1 MHQTLL
7 QILPVQK
14 RTSENDNTL
23 TQRNKCFRA
32 KLPTRGQQ
40 VRKYFQRFLSN
51 QSKQGHR
58 TELAS
63 SLAPTQVVSFFFF
76 FWLCWVF
83 VAAHRPLSSCG
94 VQASQC
100 SGFSRC
106 SAQALEHLGS
116 GVMARRLC
124 CSEACG
130 ISLDQGSNPC
140 LLHQQVNS

>member
-63 SLAPTQVVSFFFF
+63 SLAPTQVDSFFFF
-76 FWLCWVF
+76 FFGCAGSLLLPTGHSLAVVCRLLSA
-83 VAAHRPLSSCG
+83 VASPVVQHRLWNTWAQESWRAGFAALRHVESPWTRDQTHASCI
-94 VQASQC
+94 
-100 SGFSRC
+100 SR
-106 SAQALEHLGS
+106 
-116 GVMARRLC
+116 
-124 CSEACG
+124 
-130 ISLDQGSNPC
+130 
-140 LLHQQVNS
+140 